1 MSPSLYLARRPQG
14 TAPAMLVIVKGRGA
28 AGLISCRSALL
39 LCAWPCAPVLR
50 EFSRLAAAGCGG
62 EAEGAHPDKLL
73 HRLALAQAACDATD
87 AFAPAMPTDFERA
100 AWSSLLRW
108 ALLGNV
114 SCEALAMAADHVG
127 SMDGS
132 GQLCRVARTLKAIRR
147 RPIPASIRA
156 AGGALM

>member
-1 MSPSLYLARRPQG
+1 MSPSLYLACRPQS
-14 TAPAMLVIVKGRGA
+14 AVPAMLVIVKGRTA
-28 AGLISCRSALL
+28 AGLVACRSALL
-39 LCAWPCAPVLR
+39 LPAKPCAPVLR
-50 EFSRLAAAGCGG
+50 EFNRLAAAGCGG

-132 GQLCRVARTLKAIRR
+132 RQLCRVARTLNAIRR
-147 RPIPASIRA
+147 RPIPASLRA
-156 AGGALM
+156 AGGL